1 MDKGRIMMNNMAS
14 IVGMGCFAKT
24 DTLRRVFNR
33 ALENFILGKYEDI
46 GLPPDRVFNDENL
59 TCFFRSVIALG
70 AGKPDQV
77 NQASEFVPGSA
88 KITGFFLGLKKR
100 SLHLVV
106 YFIGDGHHQTK
117 FTTRLEK
124 FTRLREK
131 RLH

>member
-1 MDKGRIMMNNMAS
+1 MNTMEN
-14 IVGMGCFAKT
+14 IIGMGCFAKT
-24 DTLRRVFNR
+24 DTLRRVFNK

-46 GLPPDRVFNDENL
+46 CPPPDRVFNDQNL
-59 TCFFRSVIALG
+59 TCFFRSVITRG
-70 AGKPDQV
+70 AGKSDQADRV
-77 NQASEFVPGSA
+77 SECVPGSA

-106 YFIGDGHHQTK
+106 FFIGDGHRQTK
-117 FTTRLEK
+117 FATRLER

>member
-1 MDKGRIMMNNMAS
+1 MENTAN

-24 DTLRRVFNR
+24 DTLRRVFGK
-33 ALENFILGKYEDI
+33 ALENYILGEYEDI
-46 GLPPDRVFNDENL
+46 CPPPDRVFNDENL
-59 TCFFRSVIALG
+59 TCFFRSVIARG
-70 AGKPDQV
+70 AGKPESV

-106 YFIGDGHHQTK
+106 FFIDDGHRQTK

-124 FTRLREK
+124 FTRLRQK

>member
-1 MDKGRIMMNNMAS
+1 MENTAS
-14 IVGMGCFAKT
+14 IVGVGCFAKT
-24 DTLRRVFNR
+24 DTLHRVFSK
-33 ALENFILGKYEDI
+33 ALENFILGGYADI
-46 GLPPDRVFNDENL
+46 SSPPDRVFNDENL
-59 TCFFRSVIALG
+59 TCFFRSVIARG
-70 AGKPDQV
+70 AGKPDPV

-106 YFIGDGHHQTK
+106 FFIGDGHRPIK

-124 FTRLREK
+124 FTRLRQK

>member
-1 MDKGRIMMNNMAS
+1 MENTAN
-14 IVGMGCFAKT
+14 IVGIGCFAKT
-24 DTLRRVFNR
+24 DTLRRVFSK
-33 ALENFILGKYEDI
+33 ALENFILGKYDDS
-46 GLPPDRVFNDENL
+46 GLSPDRVLNDQNL

-70 AGKPDQV
+70 AGRPDQADR
-77 NQASEFVPGSA
+77 ASECVPGSA

-106 YFIGDGHHQTK
+106 FFIGDGHQQTT
-117 FTTRLEK
+117 FATRLEK

>member
-1 MDKGRIMMNNMAS
+1 MNHMSNVA
-14 IVGMGCFAKT
+14 GMGCFAKT
-24 DTLRRVFNR
+24 DTLRRVFSK
-33 ALENFILGKYEDI
+33 AFENFILSKYEDI
-46 GLPPDRVFNDENL
+46 CPRPDRVFNDENL

-77 NQASEFVPGSA
+77 DQASEFVPGSA

-106 YFIGDGHHQTK
+106 FFIGEGHRQTK
-117 FTTRLEK
+117 FSTRLEK

>member
-1 MDKGRIMMNNMAS
+1 MNSIENM
-14 IVGMGCFAKT
+14 IGMGCFAKN
-24 DTLRRVFNR
+24 DTLRRVFSK
-33 ALENFILGKYEDI
+33 ALENFILGEYADI
-46 GLPPDRVFNDENL
+46 CPPPDRVFNDENL
-59 TCFFRSVIALG
+59 TCFFRSVIARG
-70 AGKPDQV
+70 AGKPDPV

-106 YFIGDGHHQTK
+106 FFIGDGHRQTK

-124 FTRLREK
+124 FTRLRQK

>member
-1 MDKGRIMMNNMAS
+1 MNNMAN

-24 DTLRRVFNR
+24 DTLHRVFSR
-33 ALENFILGKYEDI
+33 ALENYSLGKYEDI
-46 GLPPDRVFNDENL
+46 CLPPDRVLNDENL
-59 TCFFRSVIALG
+59 TCFFRSVITLG
-70 AGKPDQV
+70 AGKPDHADR
-77 NQASEFVPGSA
+77 ASECVPGSA

-106 YFIGDGHHQTK
+106 FFIGDGHRQTK

>member
-1 MDKGRIMMNNMAS
+1 MNNMAN

-24 DTLRRVFNR
+24 DTLRRVFSK

-46 GLPPDRVFNDENL
+46 CLPPDRVFNDQNL
-59 TCFFRSVIALG
+59 TCFFRSVITHG
-70 AGKPDQV
+70 AGKPDQADR
-77 NQASEFVPGSA
+77 ASEGVPGSA

-106 YFIGDGHHQTK
+106 FFIGDGHRQTK
-117 FTTRLEK
+117 FATGLEK

>member
-1 MDKGRIMMNNMAS
+1 MNHTAN

-24 DTLRRVFNR
+24 DTLRRVFNKT
-33 ALENFILGKYEDI
+33 LENFILGKYEDI
-46 GLPPDRVFNDENL
+46 CLPPDRVFNDQNL
-59 TCFFRSVIALG
+59 TCFFRSVITRG
-70 AGKPDQV
+70 AGKPDQADR
-77 NQASEFVPGSA
+77 ASEGVPGSA

-106 YFIGDGHHQTK
+106 FFIGDGHRQTK
-117 FTTRLEK
+117 FATRLER

>member
-1 MDKGRIMMNNMAS
+1 MDQKSN

-24 DTLRRVFNR
+24 DTLRRVFR
-33 ALENFILGKYEDI
+33 KALENFILGKYEDI
-46 GLPPDRVFNDENL
+46 CPPPDRIFDDENL

-70 AGKPDQV
+70 AGKPDQ
-77 NQASEFVPGSA
+77 ADRSSEFVSGSV

-106 YFIGDGHHQTK
+106 FFTGEGHRQTK
-117 FTTRLEK
+117 FTARLEK
-124 FTRLREK
+124 YSRLREK

>member
-1 MDKGRIMMNNMAS
+1 MNHVSNM
-14 IVGMGCFAKT
+14 VGMGCFAKT
-24 DTLRRVFNR
+24 DTLRRVFSK
-33 ALENFILGKYEDI
+33 ALEDFILGKYEDTY
-46 GLPPDRVFNDENL
+46 LPPDRVFNDENL

-70 AGKPDQV
+70 TGKPDQ
-77 NQASEFVPGSA
+77 ADRATECVPGSA

-106 YFIGDGHHQTK
+106 FFMGDGHQQTK
-117 FTTRLEK
+117 FATRLEK

>member
-1 MDKGRIMMNNMAS
+1 MQNMAN

-24 DTLRRVFNR
+24 NTLRRVFNK
-33 ALENFILGKYEDI
+33 ALENFILGKFADI
-46 GLPPDRVFNDENL
+46 CPPPDCVFNDENL
-59 TCFFRSVIALG
+59 THFFRSVIALG
-70 AGKPDQV
+70 ERRADRV
-77 NQASEFVPGSA
+77 DRSSEFVPGSA

-106 YFIGDGHHQTK
+106 FFMADGHRQAR

-124 FTRLREK
+124 FSRLREK

>member
-1 MDKGRIMMNNMAS
+1 MNNMAN

-24 DTLRRVFNR
+24 DTLRRVFNK

-46 GLPPDRVFNDENL
+46 CLPPDRVFNDQNL
-59 TCFFRSVIALG
+59 TCFFRSVITHG
-70 AGKPDQV
+70 AGKPDQADR
-77 NQASEFVPGSA
+77 ASEGVPGSA

-106 YFIGDGHHQTK
+106 FFIGDGHRQTK
-117 FTTRLEK
+117 FATGLEK